1 MPKRARDED
10 WVGKTVMLTP
20 HAASGKRLPESAV
33 LKVVGVS
40 MDAKTARFT
49 LQYTLNGV
57 TRTANDVFPAGADP
71 AERYAVVEAD
81 STPSTARSS
90 CASGPSRGRRRL
102 RPATG
107 SPLRDVLPAFQLQ
120 ENVGCPS
127 LADARDPRAAVTA
140 ALACTITP
148 FRFEDLLRVSCE
160 GLCSPSTGPRHPRQP
175 LQPN

>member
-81 STPSTARSS
+81 STLFDREKFVREWSFQGAAQAPTRD
-90 CASGPSRGRRRL
+90 GL
-102 RPATG
+102 
-107 SPLRDVLPAFQLQ
+107 PLRDVLPAFQLQ
-120 ENVGCPS
+120 QNVEHPA
-127 LADARDPRAAVTA
+127 LADARATH
-140 ALACTITP
+140 
-148 FRFEDLLRVSCE
+148 
-160 GLCSPSTGPRHPRQP
+160 GPQ
-175 LQPN
+175 